1 MGRDIDVTD
10 GDGAVARVR
19 SACDGEREWLP
30 NMSDV
35 RDHDDWASSSN
46 ALNFFSCLDGR
57 AAGMNEPHVPFSV
70 EYIFALSMRS
80 LVSAR
85 RPRLVGLGD
94 GRGRFEGGPRASRF
108 RSTYMPDIWLDGRE
122 MD

>member
-1 MGRDIDVTD
+1 
-10 GDGAVARVR
+10 
-19 SACDGEREWLP
+19 
-30 NMSDV
+30 
-35 RDHDDWASSSN
+35 
-46 ALNFFSCLDGR
+46 
-57 AAGMNEPHVPFSV
+57 MNEPHVPFSV

-122 MD
+122 MDWRSVTGSSQVTPVGEDGM